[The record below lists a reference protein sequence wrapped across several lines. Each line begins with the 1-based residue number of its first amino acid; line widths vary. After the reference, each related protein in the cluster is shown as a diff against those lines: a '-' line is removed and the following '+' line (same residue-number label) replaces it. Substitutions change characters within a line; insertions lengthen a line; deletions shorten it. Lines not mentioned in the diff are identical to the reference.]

1 MIINLYGYPEEI
13 DSFLDEHYADKKI
26 YYSLREM
33 GKRKEDEMQW
43 VWIAVSNDTVGV
55 LEMVSGV

>member
-33 GKRKEDEMQW
+33 GKRKEDEMQC
-43 VWIAVSNDTVGV
+43 VWIAESNDTVGV

>member
-1 MIINLYGYPEEI
+1 MIIKLYGYPEEI
-13 DSFLDEHYADKKI
+13 DSFLGEHYADKKI

-33 GKRKEDEMQW
+33 GKRKEDEMQC
-43 VWIAVSNDTVGV
+43 VWIAESNDTVGV